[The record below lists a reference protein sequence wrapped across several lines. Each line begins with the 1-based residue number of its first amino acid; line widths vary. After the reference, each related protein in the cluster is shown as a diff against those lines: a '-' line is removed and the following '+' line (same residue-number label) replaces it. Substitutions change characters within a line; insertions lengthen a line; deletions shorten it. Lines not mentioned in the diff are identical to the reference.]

1 MRLEMTERISS
12 LLRRVSSVQ
21 DPAQDAQGAVDD
33 AVAAQDRELR
43 ERLGGRG
50 DLAALEREIASEI
63 AYSLG
68 KTARKLEAALAQ
80 LGATLDELTAFPLG
94 AMARGEL
101 RVRFDEER
109 LLAERRL
116 RDLIIQREAIGFRR
130 HTELY
135 QLYVIPRWPRD
146 E

>member
-1 MRLEMTERISS
+1 MTERIAS
-12 LLRRVSSVQ
+12 LLRRVSSSEAPV
-21 DPAQDAQGAVDD
+21 DAQDA
-33 AVAAQDRELR
+33 ELR

-50 DLAALEREIASEI
+50 NLAALEREIASEI

-68 KTARKLEAALAQ
+68 KAASKLEAAIARVSAILGE
-80 LGATLDELTAFPLG
+80 LGALPLG
-94 AMARGEL
+94 AEARREL
-101 RVRFDEER
+101 RLRFDEER

-130 HTELY
+130 HTDVV
-135 QLYVIPRWPRD
+135 QQYVIPRWPK

>member
-1 MRLEMTERISS
+1 MTERISS
-12 LLRRVSSVQ
+12 LLRRVSALESSGN
-21 DPAQDAQGAVDD
+21 DAVD
-33 AVAAQDRELR
+33 AHDRELR

-50 DLAALEREIASEI
+50 NLAALEREIASEI

-68 KTARKLEAALAQ
+68 RAARKLEAALAQ
-80 LGATLDELTAFPLG
+80 LEATLAEVAAAPVG
-94 AMARGEL
+94 AIVRREL

-109 LLAERRL
+109 SNAERRL

-130 HTELY
+130 HAELY
-135 QLYVIPRWPRD
+135 QSYVIPPWPQ

>member
-1 MRLEMTERISS
+1 MTERISS

-21 DPAQDAQGAVDD
+21 SPGDDPVHVQDA
-33 AVAAQDRELR
+33 ELR

-68 KTARKLEAALAQ
+68 RAARKLEAALARVR
-80 LGATLDELTAFPLG
+80 ATLGELAAAPVG
-94 AMARGEL
+94 AGARREL

-109 LLAERRL
+109 LLAERKL

-130 HTELY
+130 HAEVY
-135 QLYVIPRWPRD
+135 QSYVIPHWPED
-146 E
+146 

>member
-1 MRLEMTERISS
+1 MTERIAS
-12 LLRRVSSVQ
+12 LLRRVSSVEKPV
-21 DPAQDAQGAVDD
+21 DAQDA
-33 AVAAQDRELR
+33 ELR

-50 DLAALEREIASEI
+50 NLAALEREIASEI

-68 KTARKLEAALAQ
+68 KAASKLEAAIARVS
-80 LGATLDELTAFPLG
+80 ATL
-94 AMARGEL
+94 GEL
-101 RVRFDEER
+101 AALPFGTEARRALRLRLDEER

-130 HTELY
+130 HHDVY
-135 QLYVIPRWPRD
+135 QQYVIPLLPR

>member
-1 MRLEMTERISS
+1 MTERIRS
-12 LLRRVSSVQ
+12 LLQRVSSADVEVS
-21 DPAQDAQGAVDD
+21 AQDA
-33 AVAAQDRELR
+33 ELR

-68 KTARKLEAALAQ
+68 KAASKLEAAIARVS
-80 LGATLDELTAFPLG
+80 ATLGQLAAVPFG
-94 AMARGEL
+94 AEARRAL
-101 RVRFDEER
+101 RLRFDEER

-130 HTELY
+130 HHDVY
-135 QLYVIPRWPRD
+135 QQYVIPLWPK